1 MSVQPAPSNT
11 SSIYN
16 SDSYSNENLD
26 GSTTMG
32 LTVEDGKQYFLSFPA
47 AQDMKLFQVEQQLQ
61 VVLM

>member
-1 MSVQPAPSNT
+1 MSVQPAPTNT

-47 AQDMKLFQVEQQLQ
+47 SLEFQL
-61 VVLM
+61 LR